1 MKVRMVKDKETGGMK
16 VGQPTKAQ
24 SAVIVKEATSTL
36 LALKIVEQAE
46 KLVVERETFER
57 EELARSNKALYAI
70 LAKVYT
76 LFNSAIADKCIK
88 DAVKQMSAKL
98 KERGI
103 KVQSNSPAL
112 TVFVRYV
119 FNSDR
124 KRAYNYTSTLM
135 AAVAADVKPENLADF
150 IEGSN
155 GVEEC
160 KKAYKMK
167 DETKQRIEAIAATS
181 IDVVDALRTM
191 PAAKTV
197 KLPNAS
203 VDFSDGVQFAFIV
216 ARSIGDGE
224 FELLRAVPKTTLAMQ
239 NAAVKE
245 LAKDLIESAAKAQLS
260 AKSNKVKSTTEKA
273 VKSISAKDAAKMT
286 VKELAAA

>member
-1 MKVRMVKDKETGGMK
+1 MKMRMVNDGMGGKK
-16 VGQPTKAQ
+16 VANMTKAQ
-24 SAVIVKEATSTL
+24 AAAVGKEATSTL
-36 LALKIVEQAE
+36 LALKIVEAAE

-260 AKSNKVKSTTEKA
+260 AKSNKVKSTTDKA